1 MEKHELI
8 KKLDYYLERIT
19 VEEQALALPGLTDH
33 SRKELLF
40 LHDVDTKEIN
50 RIVTELDN
58 LQ

>member
-19 VEEQALALPGLTDH
+19 AEEQALALPGLTDH

-40 LHDVDTKEIN
+40 LYEVDTKEIN
-50 RIVTELDN
+50 KIIAELDN
-58 LQ
+58 S